1 MSERPFLDKLYTS
14 QEKKLPENVI
24 RIKKPEGIYRLVL
37 SDSHA
42 TQESVSTVDGSDGV
56 ILEGDVII
64 FGDFN
69 YSDPKIA
76 KRAIETAAR
85 RDEQY
90 KDIILW
96 CQQNDKP
103 IYYTDL
109 QYIKLIPFIQK
120 ILRGLEFGVAANLL
134 MRFGVNITK
143 KPINRRDF
151 LKLTAGAFLA
161 TPTLE
166 DFLFILDKDNN
177 HHTSAV
183 SATRDRLGEVN
194 EKMHPETH
202 AIIRTLRNCLMAQKW
217 KTIMQISATSQ
228 TGHKPEIAQV
238 VGAMH
243 TGIEDALNEDDSERI
258 ATIKQLLSVPGLEE
272 DRKKIASI
280 ARVLYSKKTQTW
292 VVTEYQDPL
301 LKPLE
306 K

>member
-143 KPINRRDF
+143 KPNNRRDF

-161 TPTLE
+161 TPTPARIKDSFATMTPFPEKGSKRMDSVVISPSPESSKRASLMISCVV
-166 DFLFILDKDNN
+166 FISGYLSFCILSRFALSLLFFSSRSAYWLLTFCL
-177 HHTSAV
+177 TSA
-183 SATRDRLGEVN
+183 
-194 EKMHPETH
+194 
-202 AIIRTLRNCLMAQKW
+202 
-217 KTIMQISATSQ
+217 
-228 TGHKPEIAQV
+228 
-238 VGAMH
+238 GAF
-243 TGIEDALNEDDSERI
+243 SR
-258 ATIKQLLSVPGLEE
+258 KLSL
-272 DRKKIASI
+272 
-280 ARVLYSKKTQTW
+280 
-292 VVTEYQDPL
+292 
-301 LKPLE
+301 
-306 K
+306 